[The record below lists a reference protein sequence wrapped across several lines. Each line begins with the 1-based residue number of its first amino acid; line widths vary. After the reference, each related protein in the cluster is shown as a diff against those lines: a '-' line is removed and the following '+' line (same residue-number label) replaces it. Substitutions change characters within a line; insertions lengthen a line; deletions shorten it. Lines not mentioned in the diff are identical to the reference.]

1 MKVIFFP
8 LYAWDFVGG
17 VEDLLYSFL
26 DLVLNI
32 RRQLQVS
39 AVLSSVF
46 TEHDVGLFLGP
57 V

>member
-1 MKVIFFP
+1 MP
-8 LYAWDFVGG
+8 WDFVGV